1 VRIYLRLL
9 RYVRPHA
16 GLLVLALLFMSGYA
30 ALSGLTVGL
39 VVPFTRIIL
48 FQGGDLNSEYL
59 LGKSPASDATGA
71 AIAPAGTPEPATVP
85 AGAAP
90 RPSWGER
97 IKSRGR
103 AWLGAFLDTQDRLA
117 TLKRFCLL
125 ILLIF
130 LLRNLFWYIQSYL
143 VVHVE
148 QRVIE
153 DIRNSLYGRY
163 LGQPLRFYDETGPGP
178 LISRITND
186 VQLVRNAIA
195 NGFIYG
201 IREALLA
208 AAYLVAVLSANWRLF
223 LITLLIAPPT
233 LFLINRIGRRLRR
246 YSTRSQE
253 RMADITGALQE
264 TIGGVRIIKAF
275 NLEPVME
282 TRYRKANRAFGSAV
296 IRMTRTGALAPP
308 IAEIFGGAVG
318 VLILYVGGRDIL
330 RGTGMEGGQFLM
342 FIVALFALM
351 QPVRALSQVNLQIEE
366 GIAAS
371 VRIFDIVDAPASARE
386 PSGTVVLDEPVREV
400 RYENVTFGYRPNLP
414 VLSGISFAVHAG
426 EMIAIVGTSGAGKST
441 LVDLL
446 PRFADPQAG
455 SIRLNGRDL
464 REYDLRSL
472 RECIGLVTQDTILFD
487 DTVEANIAMGRPG
500 AAREAVE
507 AASRA
512 ANAHDFVMQLPEGY
526 ATRIGNRGL
535 RLSGGERQRLAIA
548 RAILRDPQI
557 LIFDEAT
564 SALDSESEALVQ
576 EAIDR
581 MVRHRT
587 TFVIAHRLST
597 VLGADRIL
605 VLDEGR
611 LVDAGTHAELL
622 AREGVYRRL
631 YEMQFRDRTK
641 EIAARRDHDA
651 DLGDD
656 CRA

>member
-1 VRIYLRLL
+1 MKVYLRLL
-9 RYVRPHA
+9 RYLRPQT

-48 FQGGDLNSEYL
+48 FEGGNLDSEYL
-59 LGKSPASDATGA
+59 LGENPTPRAPDEAGEALTPA
-71 AIAPAGTPEPATVP
+71 APAPPVST
-85 AGAAP
+85 
-90 RPSWGER
+90 PSWVER
-97 IKSRGR
+97 VKSRVRDG
-103 AWLGAFLDTQDRLA
+103 LGAFLDTQDRLR
-117 TLKRFCLL
+117 TLKRFCVL
-125 ILLIF
+125 ILLVF

-143 VVHVE
+143 VVRVE

-153 DIRNSLYGRY
+153 DIRNTLYGRY
-163 LGQPLRFYDETGPGP
+163 LSRPLRFFDATGPGA

-195 NGFIYG
+195 NGFLYG
-201 IREALLA
+201 IRETLLA
-208 AAYLVAVLSANWRLF
+208 AAYLVAVISANWRLF
-223 LITLLIAPPT
+223 LLTMVIAPPV
-233 LFLINRIGRRLRR
+233 LFLINRVGRRLRR

-264 TIGGVRIIKAF
+264 TIQGVRIIKAF
-275 NLEPVME
+275 NLEPVMSQ
-282 TRYRKANRAFGSAV
+282 RYRKANHAFGSAM

-318 VLILYVGGRDIL
+318 VLILYIGGRDIL

-351 QPVRALSQVNLQIEE
+351 QPLRALSQVNIQIEE

-371 VRIFDIVDAPASARE
+371 VRIFDIVDAPASAAE
-386 PSGTVVLDEPVREV
+386 PSGTAVLDEPVREI
-400 RYENVTFGYRPNLP
+400 RYESVTFAYRPNLP
-414 VLSGISFAVHAG
+414 VLSDVSFTVRAG
-426 EMIAIVGTSGAGKST
+426 EMIAIVGMSGAGKST

-446 PRFADPQAG
+446 PRFADPQEG
-455 SIRLNGRDL
+455 CIRLNGRDL
-464 REYDLRSL
+464 REFDLRRL
-472 RECIGLVTQDTILFD
+472 RERIGLVTQDTILFD

-500 AAREAVE
+500 ATREEIE

-512 ANAHDFVMQLPEGY
+512 ANAHEFVSELPEGY
-526 ATRIGNRGL
+526 ATRVGSRGS
-535 RLSGGERQRLAIA
+535 RLSGGQRQRLAIA

-622 AREGVYRRL
+622 AREGIYARL
-631 YEMQFRDRTK
+631 HAMQFRDRSND
-641 EIAARRDHDA
+641 AATRRDDDV
-651 DLGDD
+651 DLGSD

>member
-1 VRIYLRLL
+1 MKVYLRLL
-9 RYVRPHA
+9 RYLRPQT

-48 FQGGDLNSEYL
+48 FEGGNLDSEYL
-59 LGKSPASDATGA
+59 LGESARPRTTEATGEA
-71 AIAPAGTPEPATVP
+71 LAPAAPAP
-85 AGAAP
+85 AASA
-90 RPSWGER
+90 PSWVDRVE
-97 IKSRGR
+97 SRARG
-103 AWLGAFLDTQDRLA
+103 WLSAFLDTQDRLR
-117 TLKRFCLL
+117 TLKRFCVL
-125 ILLIF
+125 ILLVF

-143 VVHVE
+143 VVRVE

-153 DIRNSLYGRY
+153 DIRNALYGRY
-163 LGQPLRFYDETGPGP
+163 LTRPLRFFDATGPGP

-195 NGFIYG
+195 NGFLYG
-201 IREALLA
+201 IRETLLA
-208 AAYLVAVLSANWRLF
+208 AAYLVAVISANWRLF
-223 LITLLIAPPT
+223 LLTMVIAPPV
-233 LFLINRIGRRLRR
+233 LFLINRVGRRLRR

-264 TIGGVRIIKAF
+264 TIQGVRIIKAF
-275 NLEPVME
+275 NLEPVMAQ
-282 TRYRKANRAFGSAV
+282 RYRKANHAFGSAV

-318 VLILYVGGRDIL
+318 VLILYIGGRDIL

-351 QPVRALSQVNLQIEE
+351 QPLRALSQVNLQIEE

-371 VRIFDIVDAPASARE
+371 VRIFDIVDAPAGAAE
-386 PSGTVVLDEPVREV
+386 PSGTVKLDEPVREI
-400 RYENVTFGYRPNLP
+400 RYENVTFAYRPNLP
-414 VLSGISFAVHAG
+414 VLSDVSFTVRAG
-426 EMIAIVGTSGAGKST
+426 EMIAIVGMSGAGKST

-446 PRFADPQAG
+446 PRFADPQEG
-455 SIRLNGRDL
+455 CIRLNGRDL
-464 REYDLRSL
+464 REFDLHSL
-472 RECIGLVTQDTILFD
+472 RDRIGLVTQDTILFD
-487 DTVEANIAMGRPG
+487 DTVEANIAMGRAG
-500 AAREAVE
+500 ATREAIE

-512 ANAHDFVMQLPEGY
+512 ANAHDFVSELPEGY
-526 ATRIGNRGL
+526 ATRVGSRGS
-535 RLSGGERQRLAIA
+535 RLSGGQRQRLAIA

-622 AREGVYRRL
+622 AREGIYARL
-631 YEMQFRDRTK
+631 HAMQFRDRSND
-641 EIAARRDHDA
+641 AATRRGDEA
-651 DLGDD
+651 DFGGD

>member
-1 VRIYLRLL
+1 MKIYLRLL
-9 RYVRPHA
+9 RFVRPQL
-16 GLLVLALLFMSGYA
+16 GVLLVALLFMSGYA
-30 ALSGLTVGL
+30 ALSGLTIGL

-48 FQGGDLNSEYL
+48 FRGGELDAQYL
-59 LGKSPASDATGA
+59 LGQAPAPDATTAPGAVALPATGA
-71 AIAPAGTPEPATVP
+71 KP
-85 AGAAP
+85 
-90 RPSWGER
+90 PSLGEWV
-97 IKSRGR
+97 KTRGR
-103 AWLGAFLDTQDRLA
+103 AWLGALLDADNRLV
-117 TLKRFCLL
+117 TLQRFCLL

-130 LLRNLFWYIQSYL
+130 FLRNLFYYIQSFL
-143 VVHVE
+143 VVRVE

-153 DIRNSLYGRY
+153 TIRNSLYERY
-163 LGQPLRFYDETGPGP
+163 LSQPIRFYDQTGPGP

-201 IREALLA
+201 LRETLLV
-208 AAYLVAVLSANWRLF
+208 AAYLVAVVSANWRLF
-223 LITLLIAPPT
+223 LMTLVIAPPT

-275 NLEPVME
+275 NLEPVMQA
-282 TRYRKANRAFGSAV
+282 RYRKANRAFGSAI
-296 IRMTRTGALAPP
+296 IRMTRTGAFAPP
-308 IAEIFGGAVG
+308 IAEIFGGAAG
-318 VLILYVGGRDIL
+318 VLILYIGGRDIL

-371 VRIFDIVDAPASARE
+371 VRIFDIIDAPAADRE
-386 PSGTVVLDEPVREV
+386 PSGTIPLDAPVREI
-400 RYENVTFGYRPNLP
+400 RYENVSFAYRPNLP
-414 VLSGISFAVHAG
+414 VLSGISFTVRAG
-426 EMIAIVGTSGAGKST
+426 EMIAIVGMSGAGKST

-455 SIRLNGRDL
+455 CIRLNGRDL
-464 REYDLRSL
+464 REFDLRSL
-472 RECIGLVTQDTILFD
+472 RERIGLVTQDTILFD
-487 DTVEANIAMGRPG
+487 DTVEANIGMGRSG
-500 AAREAVE
+500 ATPEDIER
-507 AASRA
+507 ASRA
-512 ANAHDFVMQLPEGY
+512 ANAHAFVMELPEGY
-526 ATRIGNRGL
+526 ATRIGDRGL
-535 RLSGGERQRLAIA
+535 RLSGGQRQRLAIA

-564 SALDSESEALVQ
+564 SALDSESEASVQ

-611 LVDAGTHAELL
+611 LVESGTHAELL

-631 YEMQFRDRTK
+631 HAMQFRDR
-641 EIAARRDHDA
+641 AGVSAGRRTDAA

-656 CRA
+656 RRA